1 MPRISHAFAMVLAG
15 TVISGCTT
23 ALPPE
28 KVEAIGPPFN
38 DALKERYIQLAAT
51 DGQIMY
57 WPGGGHFYQKARAAM
72 LGDDVWPDKVGSR
85 DIAPAARPE
94 ALALRERLVSAL
106 LGNARA
112 TVPLEAA
119 QAQASFDCW
128 LRELEQSGDP
138 ALMTGCKQSFLAA
151 LEEAEAAAA
160 AILLSDTYE
169 VFFAPAAT
177 DLGPEAV
184 TVVDLVARDALA
196 AGARR
201 VEVVGYTDRAGDPA
215 ANQRLAQRRADS
227 VAEALRQAGV
237 PSEAID
243 ARAGGAVGGVDD
255 RQSRRVD
262 IILSR

>member
-1 MPRISHAFAMVLAG
+1 MPRISHAFAVGFGAVVLA
-15 TVISGCTT
+15 GCTT

-51 DGQIMY
+51 DGQILY

-85 DIAPAARPE
+85 DIPPAARPE
-94 ALALRERLVSAL
+94 ALALRERLVTAL
-106 LGNARA
+106 LANARA
-112 TVPLEAA
+112 NVPLEAA
-119 QAQASFDCW
+119 EAQASFDCW
-128 LRELEQSGDP
+128 LRELEQSGDA
-138 ALMTGCKQSFLAA
+138 ALMTGCKESLLAA
-151 LEEAEAAAA
+151 LAEAEAATAA
-160 AILLSDTYE
+160 VLLSDRYE

-184 TVVDLVARDALA
+184 TVVDLAARDLLA
-196 AGARR
+196 AGASR
-201 VEVVGYTDRAGDPA
+201 VEVVGYTDLSGDPA
-215 ANQRLAQRRADS
+215 ANQRLGQRRADS

-237 PSEAID
+237 PAEAID
-243 ARAGGAVGGVDD
+243 ARAGGPVGGVDD

-262 IILSR
+262 IIPAR